1 MNPKDTR
8 IVFMGTPPFAVA
20 SLDALV
26 KAGFSIVSV
35 VTAPDKPAGRGL
47 QLQQS
52 AVKKYAVENNLP
64 VLQPTKL
71 KDPEFVEALKKIDA
85 HLFVVVAF
93 RMLPEVVWDMPPMGT
108 INVHGSLLP
117 SYRGAAPINWAVING
132 EKETGVTTFKLKAA
146 IDTGN
151 ILLQDK
157 LPISESDTAGTIHD
171 KMMVL
176 GANLLVTTLTGLI
189 NNTLV
194 EKDQE
199 AIINEDPS
207 LLKHA
212 PKIFTETCTIDWAQD
227 TTSIYNLIR
236 GLSPFPGALTKLDD
250 KILKIF
256 ESTKEI
262 CGHTNK
268 IGSVSSDGKTYLKF
282 ACTDGYI
289 HVLDLQLEGKKR
301 MQVADFLRGYKINS
315 GH

>member
-8 IVFMGTPPFAVA
+8 IVFMGTPAFAVA

-26 KAGFSIVSV
+26 QAGFTICAV

-71 KDPEFVEALKKIDA
+71 KDPEFVEALKKLDA

-176 GANLLVTTLTGLI
+176 GANLLVTTLTKLI
-189 NNTLV
+189 THTLV
-194 EKDQE
+194 EKEQE
-199 AIINEDPS
+199 TIINEDPS

-212 PKIFTETCTIDWAQD
+212 PKIFTETCTIDWHNSTD
-227 TTSIYNLIR
+227 SIFNLIR

-250 KILKIF
+250 KIFKIF
-256 ESTKEI
+256 AAQKEI
-262 CGHTNK
+262 CNHAHLAGATVTDH
-268 IGSVSSDGKTYLKF
+268 KTYLKF
-282 ACTDGYI
+282 ACADGYI
-289 HVLDLQLEGKKR
+289 PVLDLQLEGKKR
-301 MQVADFLRGYKINS
+301 MQVQDFLRGYKINS
-315 GH
+315 AL

>member
-256 ESTKEI
+256 AAQKEI
-262 CGHTNK
+262 CNHNHLAGATITDH
-268 IGSVSSDGKTYLKF
+268 KTYLKF
-282 ACTDGYI
+282 ACADGYI

-301 MQVADFLRGYKINS
+301 MQVQDFLRGYKINS
-315 GH
+315 AL

>member
-1 MNPKDTR
+1 MSKNLR
-8 IVFMGTPPFAVA
+8 IAFFGTPDFAVA
-20 SLDALV
+20 SLKKMV
-26 KAGFSIVSV
+26 ENGWNV
-35 VTAPDKPAGRGL
+35 VAVITAPDKPSGRGQ
-47 QLQQS
+47 QLS
-52 AVKKYAVENNLP
+52 ISDVKYYAQEVNLP
-64 VLQPTKL
+64 IYQPEKL
-71 KDPEFVEALKKIDA
+71 KATDFVELYRSLNIDLA
-85 HLFVVVAF
+85 VVVAF
-93 RMLPEVVWDMPPMGT
+93 RMMPEVIWAMPRIGT
-108 INVHGSLLP
+108 INLHGSLLP
-117 SYRGAAPINWAVING
+117 NYRGAAPINWAIIHG

-212 PKIFTETCTIDWAQD
+212 PKIFTETCTINWTQD
-227 TTSIYNLIR
+227 ATSIYNLIR

-256 ESTKEI
+256 ESSKEI
-262 CGHTNK
+262 CSHTNK
-268 IGSVSSDGKTYLKF
+268 IGSVSSDSKTYLKF
-282 ACTDGYI
+282 AAADGYI

-301 MQVADFLRGYKINS
+301 MQVADFLRGYKINT